1 MSGDFFTVFILQ
13 ATLIFVFFDMM
24 ITVLG
29 IIIQMFELL
38 HEDYCYEEFFTENSL
53 LVTCKNHLIDAFVF
67 YPFFVYIT
75 TREDILFFIVPEA
88 KRLVFDVVKFSK
100 KLKEA
105 LPAFIK

>member
-53 LVTCKNHLIDAFVF
+53 LVTCKNHLIGAFVF

-75 TREDILFFIVPEA
+75 TREDILFFIVP
-88 KRLVFDVVKFSK
+88 
-100 KLKEA
+100 
-105 LPAFIK
+105 